1 MSAQSKQK
9 GQQLLALHYYLGTD
23 EKGMGNNGNSY
34 AGISGFLSYLRE
46 KDKTI

>member
-9 GQQLLALHYYLGTD
+9 GQQLVALHYYLGAA

-34 AGISGFLSYLRE
+34 AGISGLLTYLGK
-46 KDKTI
+46 KDKTT